1 MRALTALPT
10 LVQTKSYA
18 PMRSS
23 SSIIQKKK
31 KSAKYGRMHYSK
43 LKVFRLIGR
52 NKIHDGREGGVCVFN
67 DGKGKA
73 SNSYANPGTC
83 RVELGIHWG

>member
-1 MRALTALPT
+1 
-10 LVQTKSYA
+10 
-18 PMRSS
+18 
-23 SSIIQKKK
+23 
-31 KSAKYGRMHYSK
+31 MHYSK

>member
-10 LVQTKSYA
+10 LVQTESYA

-23 SSIIQKKK
+23 SSIIQKKS

-52 NKIHDGREGGVCVFN
+52 NKIHDGREGGVFVCSTMEKVRLRTLTQIPER
-67 DGKGKA
+67 A
-73 SNSYANPGTC
+73 
-83 RVELGIHWG
+83 V

>member
-1 MRALTALPT
+1 MSALTALPT
-10 LVQTKSYA
+10 LVQTESYA

-23 SSIIQKKK
+23 SSIIQKKS

-52 NKIHDGREGGVCVFN
+52 NKIHDGREGGVCVCSTME
-67 DGKGKA
+67 KVRLRTLTQIPERA
-73 SNSYANPGTC
+73 
-83 RVELGIHWG
+83 V

>member
-10 LVQTKSYA
+10 LVQTESYA
-18 PMRSS
+18 RMRSS
-23 SSIIQKKK
+23 SSIIQKKR

-52 NKIHDGREGGVCVFN
+52 NKIHDGREGGVCSTMEKVRLRTLTQIPER
-67 DGKGKA
+67 A
-73 SNSYANPGTC
+73 
-83 RVELGIHWG
+83 V